1 MLILLFNIGGYRIV
15 IPLIQNK
22 ADHKLEALLDN
33 SEYDETQLIEI
44 RVTMNMPYQQ
54 RFTAYERHY
63 GEIEMDGIAYTYVK
77 RKIEGDVVIFK
88 CIANE
93 ARQQF
98 KSIQNDLAKA
108 NSNTDMDQPPGQQ
121 KQQTSFAKNFLSEYD
136 EQIMLRL
143 MAGITSLQK
152 NAYTDYSSL
161 LPEPSLTTPH
171 QPPDAGMVL
180 S

>member
-1 MLILLFNIGGYRIV
+1 LRKIAAILLMLILLFNIGGYRIV
-15 IPLIQNK
+15 IPLIQDK

-33 SEYDETQLIEI
+33 SEYDEAQLIEI

-63 GEIEMDGIAYTYVK
+63 GEIEIDGIAYTYVK

-98 KSIQNDLAKA
+98 KSIQNNLAQA
-108 NSNTDMDQPPGQQ
+108 NSNTDMDQPGQQ
-121 KQQTSFAKNFLSEYD
+121 KQQTSFVFRTD
-136 EQIMLRL
+136 
-143 MAGITSLQK
+143 ITL
-152 NAYTDYSSL
+152 TSSL
-161 LPEPSLTTPH
+161 NIVSNYYSFILPEPSVTTPH
-171 QPPDAGMVL
+171 QPPEAATVL

>member
-15 IPLIQNK
+15 IPLIQDK
-22 ADHKLEALLDN
+22 ADHKLETLLDN
-33 SEYDETQLIEI
+33 SEYDEAQLIEI

-54 RFTAYERHY
+54 RFTEYERHY
-63 GEIEMDGIAYTYVK
+63 GEIEIDGIAYTYVK

-98 KSIQNDLAKA
+98 KSLQNDLAKA
-108 NSNTDMDQPPGQQ
+108 NSNTDMDQPGQQ
-121 KQQTSFAKNFLSEYD
+121 KQQTSFAKNFWSEYD
-136 EQIMLRL
+136 DQLMLWSDVAL
-143 MAGITSLQK
+143 T
-152 NAYTDYSSL
+152 SSL
-161 LPEPSLTTPH
+161 NKLFHNYSFTLPSPSVTTPH
-171 QPPDAGMVL
+171 QPPEAVMVL